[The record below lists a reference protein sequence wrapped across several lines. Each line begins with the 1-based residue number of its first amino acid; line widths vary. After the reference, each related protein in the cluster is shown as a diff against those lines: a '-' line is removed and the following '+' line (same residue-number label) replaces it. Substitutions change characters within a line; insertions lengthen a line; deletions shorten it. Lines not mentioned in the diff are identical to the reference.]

1 MKPLLLR
8 LDMSI
13 KWLCKQ
19 ARHSEVTKGRM
30 LERGKTAYLAKE
42 TVPRSVTV
50 ERADSPCKSRNS
62 LLSGGFFF
70 SVVQHVCM
78 LVLFSCVLM
87 ISWMELMTSL
97 MGFLFCPSQTRPFN
111 PRTPSPNIAL
121 DMGMRKVRQVMSWG
135 TQAPAL
141 FVLGSKCI
149 TT

>member
-30 LERGKTAYLAKE
+30 LERGKTAYLVKE

-70 SVVQHVCM
+70 CCAACLYACSFQLCANDILDGVDDLIDGISLLPEPDKALQPQDSEPQHSSGHGDEEGEASDE
-78 LVLFSCVLM
+78 LGNSSTSFLCV
-87 ISWMELMTSL
+87 
-97 MGFLFCPSQTRPFN
+97 G
-111 PRTPSPNIAL
+111 
-121 DMGMRKVRQVMSWG
+121 K
-135 TQAPAL
+135 
-141 FVLGSKCI
+141 
-149 TT
+149 